1 MPHHRSTVRT
11 RKPCR
16 TCPHD
21 RDPFARRCCA
31 FKRVHPLGLQMVRG
45 IALKLADLDRLA
57 LSHFTHTGL
66 FTQLFGRTNAGTHAA
81 HDILAQDRFGGSIR
95 CARGD
100 LPDEERN
107 IDIRRAGRDAR
118 RVVTE
123 VASVRRDK
131 RFVHIQ
137 WRVQIGKLRGI
148 GVGVQPSGSHP
159 RFKDFLRHFFIPAV
173 TIYSETL
180 PRNDF
185 FINW

>member
-1 MPHHRSTVRT
+1 M
-11 RKPCR
+11 
-16 TCPHD
+16 
-21 RDPFARRCCA
+21 CA
-31 FKRVHPLGLQMVRG
+31 LCLQMVGG

-57 LSHFTHTGL
+57 LGHFAHTGL
-66 FTQLFGRTNAGTHAA
+66 FTKLFGRTNAGAHAA
-81 HDILAQDRFGGSIR
+81 HDILAQDRFGGGIR

-131 RFVHIQ
+131 RFMHIQ

-173 TIYSETL
+173 TIYAETL